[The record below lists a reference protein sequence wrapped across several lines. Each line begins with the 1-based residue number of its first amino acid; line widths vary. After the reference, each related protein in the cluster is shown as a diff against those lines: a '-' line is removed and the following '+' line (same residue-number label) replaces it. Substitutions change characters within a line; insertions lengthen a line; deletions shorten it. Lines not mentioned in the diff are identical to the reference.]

1 MKWIISFCFFKSH
14 TEYTVT
20 DSCRLVV
27 ISNNAWNMYI
37 THTAVLDEHILYYVA
52 IINVED
58 R

>member
-37 THTAVLDEHILYYVA
+37 THTAVLDILYYVA
-52 IINVED
+52 IINVVD